1 MKSKIVK
8 LTAVV
13 SLLGASAAAW
23 AAGSCCGDLECCLQ
37 MLACCFQ

>member
-1 MKSKIVK
+1 MKSKILK
-8 LTAVV
+8 ATAVA

-23 AAGSCCGDLECCLQ
+23 ASTSCCGSLECCLQ